1 MLENEQAIIQR
12 VKQGDHQAME
22 ILFRT
27 HLDAAIRLA
36 YLITRDW
43 TSAEDAVQEG
53 FIQAFRSI
61 NNFKDG
67 LPFKPWFT
75 KIVVNKAKR
84 IKEKFGTERQIPAS
98 NYLIIN
104 DPASPEEI
112 SLDKEKEQA
121 LYNAINQ
128 LDEKHR
134 LPIILKY
141 LNELSEAETAQ
152 VLDLPVS
159 TVKSRLYVAR
169 QRLKKHLIAD
179 QGGVSND

>member
-1 MLENEQAIIQR
+1 M
-12 VKQGDHQAME
+12 
-22 ILFRT
+22 
-27 HLDAAIRLA
+27 
-36 YLITRDW
+36 
-43 TSAEDAVQEG
+43 
-53 FIQAFRSI
+53 
-61 NNFKDG
+61 
-67 LPFKPWFT
+67 
-75 KIVVNKAKR
+75 
-84 IKEKFGTERQIPAS
+84 
-98 NYLIIN
+98 
-104 DPASPEEI
+104 
-112 SLDKEKEQA
+112 
-121 LYNAINQ
+121 YNAINQ